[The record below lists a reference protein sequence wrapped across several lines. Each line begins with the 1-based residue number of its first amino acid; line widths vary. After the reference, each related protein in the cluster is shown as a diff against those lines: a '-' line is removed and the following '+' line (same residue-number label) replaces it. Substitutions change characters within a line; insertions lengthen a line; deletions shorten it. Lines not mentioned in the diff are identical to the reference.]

1 MAKTHFQ
8 VHMKHL
14 KVMVN
19 QTDDEILPVAAQF
32 LWFLKFS
39 FSSSHG
45 KLFLVLFQATV
56 FIL

>member
-32 LWFLKFS
+32 L
-39 FSSSHG
+39 
-45 KLFLVLFQATV
+45 
-56 FIL
+56 